1 MLRRIKFLLKIS
13 YTEYKVLV
21 LENYRINLHS
31 EPKDLEE
38 VFKETLQLILRKIH
52 EMRFFPWLSVFLLHR

>member
-13 YTEYKVLV
+13 YIEYKLRV
-21 LENYRINLHS
+21 LENHLINLHS

-38 VFKETLQLILRKIH
+38 VFKVH
-52 EMRFFPWLSVFLLHR
+52 V